1 MSAVTSSTVAA
12 FTGRAA
18 RTLETLLPRV
28 RTTPD
33 SFSVGCRAA
42 VRGGGGTVGAS
53 DRWRAVLGAG
63 LLCRAAIALAFGR
76 VSDSGGNG
84 FRWGIGMDSRS
95 SRFEQG
101 DEMSS

>member
-28 RTTPD
+28 RTPD
-33 SFSVGCRAA
+33 SFSVGFRAE

-63 LLCRAAIALAFGR
+63 LLCRAATALVLGR

-84 FRWGIGMDSRS
+84 FRWGIGMGSRS
-95 SRFEQG
+95 TRFEQG
-101 DEMSS
+101 DERSS